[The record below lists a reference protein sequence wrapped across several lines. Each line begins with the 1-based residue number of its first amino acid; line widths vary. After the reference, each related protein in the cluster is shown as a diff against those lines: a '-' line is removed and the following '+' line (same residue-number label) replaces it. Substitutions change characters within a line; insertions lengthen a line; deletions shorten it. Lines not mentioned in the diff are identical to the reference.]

1 MNTWNL
7 VASAASVMSLI
18 FHLSGKGAYIRQFT
32 LPATMA
38 LVGFTIGRHE
48 SKIDDTSNL
57 IQQDPHLLFM
67 LVLILLLFG
76 LTMYL
81 VESTKPDAKV
91 SFIFLIF
98 LAMVAV
104 PQLIKTYDGIAPMV
118 STQDYLVLA
127 RIKEASGNTDEAIR
141 YLKIYSKRIDR
152 PEIKK
157 QVGERIESLR
167 KQQFKRDSTKNK
179 FPEVW

>member
-1 MNTWNL
+1 MKTWIIF
-7 VASAASVMSLI
+7 SSIASVLSLI
-18 FHLSGKGAYIRQFT
+18 FHLSGKGSYLRQFT

-38 LVGFTIGRHE
+38 LVGFTVGKHE
-48 SKIDDTSNL
+48 PKVEEVSNL

-98 LAMVAV
+98 LAVVAI
-104 PQLIKTYDGIAPMV
+104 PQLIKTYDDIAPMV
-118 STQDYLVLA
+118 ATQDYLALA
-127 RIKEASGNTDEAIR
+127 RVKETSGNTDEAIR

-152 PEIKK
+152 VELQK
-157 QVGERIESLR
+157 QVNDRIESLR
-167 KQQFKRDSTKNK
+167 KQQFKRDSATKNK
-179 FPEVW
+179 LPN

>member
-1 MNTWNL
+1 MKTWIIF
-7 VASAASVMSLI
+7 ASIASILSLI
-18 FHLSGKGAYIRQFT
+18 FHLSGKGSYLRQFT

-38 LVGFTIGRHE
+38 LVGFTVGMHE
-48 SKIDDTSNL
+48 SKVEEASNL

-81 VESTKPDAKV
+81 VESTRPDAKV

-98 LAMVAV
+98 LATVAI
-104 PQLIKTYDGIAPMV
+104 PQLIKTYDDIAPMV
-118 STQDYLVLA
+118 ATQDYLALA
-127 RIKEASGNTDEAIR
+127 RVKETSGNTDEAIR

-152 PEIKK
+152 VELQK
-157 QVGERIESLR
+157 QVAERIESLR
-167 KQQFKRDSTKNK
+167 KQQFKRDSATKSKLPN
-179 FPEVW
+179 